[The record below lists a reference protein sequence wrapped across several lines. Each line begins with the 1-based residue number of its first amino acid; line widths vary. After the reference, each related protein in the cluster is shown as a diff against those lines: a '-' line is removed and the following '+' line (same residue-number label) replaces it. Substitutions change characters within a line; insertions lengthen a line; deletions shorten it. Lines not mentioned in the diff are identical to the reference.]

1 MESKSKFTKNKRK
14 LVIAAIVLIII
25 IIIGISSYSKAQKSQ
40 IKSVNI
46 SKVIRKNI
54 AQSTVV
60 SGTIQ
65 PNYRNEITLG
75 NTQKV
80 SKVLV
85 TEGQDVKKDDV
96 LVQMDSSD
104 YKSELNKA
112 QSDLNSAQSAM
123 SQVQVPGTQAR
134 NGSGSISTSSIR
146 SQIDSLNEKIAQCDI
161 KSGVD
166 GKVVKVDAKEGQI
179 PQAGDKVIVDDDSK
193 YKVSIDMSQ
202 YDAMKVSKGQKAIV
216 RIKGNDK
223 IKYNGSVTDIAPIA
237 QTKVDD
243 KNAQQEAKVNVIV
256 TLDGTG
262 MGSDIKSGYKADV
275 EVIFNERQNAIT
287 MSVDSIKQDKAT
299 KRKYVYIVNS
309 ENKVS
314 KKYIGTG
321 IETDDAVEVISGLTQ
336 GERYVT
342 NPSDSLKD
350 GDIVKDASKAQTGG
364 KNK

>member
-1 MESKSKFTKNKRK
+1 MESKFKFIKNKKK
-14 LVIAAIVLIII
+14 LGIIAIVLIII
-25 IIIGISSYSKAQKSQ
+25 VIIGISSYSKAQKSQ
-40 IKSVNI
+40 IKSVSI
-46 SKVIRKNI
+46 SKVIKKNI

-104 YKSELNKA
+104 YKNELNKVQA
-112 QSDLNSAQSAM
+112 DLSNAQSAM
-123 SQVQVPGTQAR
+123 SKAQVPGGQGK
-134 NGSGSISTSSIR
+134 NGNGSISTSSIR
-146 SQIDSLNEKIAQCDI
+146 AQIDSLNEKIAQCDI

-166 GKVVKVDAKEGQI
+166 GKVVKVDAKEGQV
-179 PQAGDKVIVDDDSK
+179 PQTGDKIIVDDNSK

-216 RIKGNDK
+216 KIKGNDK
-223 IKYNGSVTDIAPIA
+223 MKYIGSVTDVGQIA
-237 QTKVDD
+237 QTKMDD

-256 TLDGTG
+256 TLDGAGTG
-262 MGSDIKSGYKADV
+262 DSIKSGYKADV
-275 EVIFNERQNAIT
+275 EVVFNERQNTIV
-287 MSVDSIKQDKAT
+287 MGVDSIKQDKAT

-314 KKYIGTG
+314 KKYIRTG
-321 IETDDAVEVISGLTQ
+321 IETDDAVEIISGLAQ
-336 GERYVT
+336 GEKYVT

-350 GDIVKDASKAQTGG
+350 GEIVKDASKAQTGG
-364 KNK
+364 TNK

>member
-1 MESKSKFTKNKRK
+1 MKSKFKFIKNKKK
-14 LVIAAIVLIII
+14 LGIISVVLIII
-25 IIIGISSYSKAQKSQ
+25 VIIGISSYSKAQKSQ
-40 IKSVNI
+40 IKSVSI
-46 SKVIRKNI
+46 SKVIKKNI

-104 YKSELNKA
+104 YKNELNKVQADLSNA
-112 QSDLNSAQSAM
+112 QSTM
-123 SQVQVPGTQAR
+123 TQVPGGQAK

-146 SQIDSLNEKIAQCDI
+146 AQIDSLNEKIAQCDI

-166 GKVVKVDAKEGQI
+166 GKVVKVDAKEGQV
-179 PQAGDKVIVDDDSK
+179 PQTGDKIIVDDNSK

-216 RIKGNDK
+216 KIKGNDK
-223 IKYNGSVTDIAPIA
+223 MKYIGSVTDVGQIA
-237 QTKVDD
+237 QTKMDD

-256 TLDGTG
+256 TLDGAGTG
-262 MGSDIKSGYKADV
+262 DSIKSGYKADV
-275 EVIFNERQNAIT
+275 EVVFNEKQNAIV
-287 MSVDSIKQDKAT
+287 MGVDSIKQDKAT

-314 KKYIGTG
+314 KKYIRTG
-321 IETDDAVEVISGLTQ
+321 IETDDAVEIISGLAQ
-336 GERYVT
+336 GEKYVT

-350 GDIVKDASKAQTGG
+350 GEIVKDASKAQTGG
-364 KNK
+364 TNK

>member
-1 MESKSKFTKNKRK
+1 MESKFKFIKNKKK
-14 LVIAAIVLIII
+14 LGIISVVLIII
-25 IIIGISSYSKAQKSQ
+25 VIIGISSYSKAQKSQ
-40 IKSVNI
+40 IKSVSI
-46 SKVIRKNI
+46 SKVIKKNI

-104 YKSELNKA
+104 YKNELNKVQA
-112 QSDLNSAQSAM
+112 DLSNAQSAM
-123 SQVQVPGTQAR
+123 AQVPGGQAK

-146 SQIDSLNEKIAQCDI
+146 AQIDSLNEKIAQCDI

-166 GKVVKVDAKEGQI
+166 GKVVKVDAKEGQV
-179 PQAGDKVIVDDDSK
+179 PQTGDKIIVDDNSK

-216 RIKGNDK
+216 KIKGNDK
-223 IKYNGSVTDIAPIA
+223 MKYIGSVTDVGQIA
-237 QTKVDD
+237 QTKMDD

-256 TLDGTG
+256 TLDGAGTG
-262 MGSDIKSGYKADV
+262 DSIKSGYKADV
-275 EVIFNERQNAIT
+275 EVVFNERQNTIV
-287 MSVDSIKQDKAT
+287 MGVDSIKQDKAT
-299 KRKYVYIVNS
+299 KRKYVCIVNS

-314 KKYIGTG
+314 KKYIRTG
-321 IETDDAVEVISGLTQ
+321 IETDDAVEIISGLAQ
-336 GERYVT
+336 GEKYVT

-350 GDIVKDASKAQTGG
+350 GEIVKDASKAQTGG
-364 KNK
+364 TNK

>member
-1 MESKSKFTKNKRK
+1 MESKFKFIKNKKK
-14 LVIAAIVLIII
+14 LGIIAVVLIII
-25 IIIGISSYSKAQKSQ
+25 VIIGISSYSKAQKSQ
-40 IKSVNI
+40 VKSVNI
-46 SKVIRKNI
+46 SKVIKKNI

-65 PNYRNEITLG
+65 PNYRNEITLS

-104 YKSELNKA
+104 YKNELNKVQA
-112 QSDLNSAQSAM
+112 DLNNAQSAM
-123 SQVQVPGTQAR
+123 SQTRVPGGQDR

-146 SQIDSLNEKIAQCDI
+146 AQIDSLNEKIAQCDI

-166 GKVVKVDAKEGQI
+166 GKVVKVDAKEGQVS
-179 PQAGDKVIVDDDSK
+179 QAGDKIIVDDDSK

-216 RIKGNDK
+216 KVKGNDK
-223 IKYNGSVTDIAPIA
+223 MKYIGSVTDIGEIA
-237 QTKVDD
+237 QTKMND

-256 TLDGTG
+256 TLNSAGTG
-262 MGSDIKSGYKADV
+262 DSIKSGYKADV
-275 EVIFNERQNAIT
+275 EVVFNERQNAIV
-287 MSVDSIKQDKAT
+287 MGVDSIKQDKAT

-321 IETDDAVEVISGLTQ
+321 IETDDTVEVISGLSQ
-336 GERYVT
+336 GERYIT

-364 KNK
+364 TNK